1 MAYRLLL
8 GVERQLTTK
17 GLLTMANQSSFAC
30 LAIIFCAILLAWPAS
45 LRAETGRVT
54 LAWDPIEDPDLAGY
68 TVVWGQTSKAYSG
81 AQSVGIAAEASVSLE
96 AGKTYFIAV
105 RGVDKQ
111 GVAGELSE
119 EVTAIVSGPD
129 VVPPVISGVSVV
141 NITSSS
147 AVVSF
152 STNEEAYVQV
162 EYGKNSLLGSL
173 TGLTTVSNKHHAV
186 TLTNLSAGTTY
197 NYRMIAK
204 DLSGNQILSEILSF
218 KTKDGTDDPNNNPDA
233 PIKFLQITLSNVS
246 NTSVTVNWITDKSVT
261 GFIEYGPGYSYSFNG
276 FEPASNV
283 NHVMQLSNLTA
294 STLYRYRLTA
304 TDTSNNRV
312 TSVVLMFKTSD
323 RVSEPARPSSEAIF
337 IPSIVEN
344 GRFRTNLGINNLSRS
359 QANGSLTLVDTES
372 IVLGGKTVQV
382 EAQGLKQINSVARFL
397 FENSVGSDIQAN
409 LYLES
414 DRPISAWASQIDN
427 ATNDPSLLLSKRT
440 GTTRVLIPSSANIG
454 TFSSSLVLMNVGET
468 TAQVALKA
476 YGTSGELLGQSSA
489 PLMIAPDG
497 IMSFKNVLQSLGVTN
512 NYGPI
517 EITSLNSVPIIASS
531 RVSSASRSGGFFEG
545 LKYPEASLSQTIAH
559 VVDNSEIG
567 TNFGINNTTDFPAT
581 VSIRLFDRNGTER
594 ASSSVSVAPR
604 GLTQVNNVVRQLLN
618 LQDVAN
624 LEGSIR
630 LQSDQPIFGWASQ
643 IDNVTNDPGFAV
655 SKGQGTTRLLIQSTA
670 NVGSFK
676 SSLVVVN
683 TGGTAAA
690 VDLISRDAEGVV
702 KGESRGVV
710 IPAGGFFSTAN
721 ILETLGV
728 SSSYG
733 PVEIISTN
741 GQPIMATSRVYST
754 SETSGFFEG
763 QAIE

>member
-1 MAYRLLL
+1 MRKRYSLTYLGIILYAIFLALPTSLL
-8 GVERQLTTK
+8 
-17 GLLTMANQSSFAC
+17 
-30 LAIIFCAILLAWPAS
+30 
-45 LRAETGRVT
+45 AETGKVT
-54 LAWDPIEDPDLAGY
+54 LAWDPIEDPELAGY
-68 TVVWGQTSKAYSG
+68 TVVWGQASKAYSG
-81 AQSVGIAAEASVSLE
+81 AQDVGIGTEASISLE
-96 AGKTYFIAV
+96 SGKTYYMAV

-111 GVAGELSE
+111 GVPGELSE

-129 VVPPVISGVSVV
+129 AVPPVISGVSVV

-162 EYGKNSLLGSL
+162 EYGKNALLGSL
-173 TGLTTVSNKHHAV
+173 TGLTTVSSKNHAV
-186 TLTNLSAGTTY
+186 TLSNLSGGTTY
-197 NYRMIAK
+197 SYRMIAK

-218 KTKDGTDDPNNNPDA
+218 RTKDGNDDPNNPNA
-233 PIKFLQITLSNVS
+233 PIKFRQITLSNVG
-246 NTSVTVNWITDKSVT
+246 NTSVTVNWTTDKSTT

-276 FEPASNV
+276 FEAASTV
-283 NHVMQLSNLTA
+283 NHVMQLSSLTP
-294 STLYRYRLTA
+294 STLYRYKLTA
-304 TDTSNNRV
+304 IDASNNRV
-312 TSVVLMFKTSD
+312 TSGVLMFKTSD

-344 GRFRTNLGINNLSRS
+344 GRFRTNLGINNLSKS
-359 QANGSLTLVDTES
+359 QANVSLTLVDAEGL
-372 IVLGGKTVQV
+372 VLGGKTVQV
-382 EAQGLKQINSVARFL
+382 EAEGLKQINSVARFV
-397 FENSVGSDIQAN
+397 FEDSVGSDIDGN

-414 DRPISAWASQIDN
+414 DQPISAWASQIDN
-427 ATNDPSLLLSKRT
+427 TTNDPSLLLSKRT

-454 TFSSSLVLMNVGET
+454 TFSSSLVLMNVGVT

-489 PLMIAPDG
+489 PMMIAPNG
-497 IMSFKNVLQSLGVTN
+497 VLSFENVLQSLGVTD

-517 EITSLNSVPIIASS
+517 EIVSLNNVPVIASS
-531 RVSSASRSGGFFEG
+531 RVSSATRSGGFFEG
-545 LKYPEASLSQTIAH
+545 LKYSEASLSQTIAH
-559 VVDNSEIG
+559 VVDNSEIR
-567 TNFGINNTTDFPAT
+567 TNLGINNTTDFPAS
-581 VSIRLFDRNGTER
+581 VSIRLFDRNGTQR

-624 LEGSIR
+624 LDGYIR

-643 IDNVTNDPGFAV
+643 IDNLTNDPGFAV
-655 SKGQGTTRLLIQSTA
+655 SKGQGASRLLVQSTA

-683 TGGTAAA
+683 TGSAEAL
-690 VDLISRDAEGVV
+690 VDLISRDAEGNV
-702 KGESRGVV
+702 KGESRGLV

-721 ILETLGV
+721 ILEMLGV
-728 SSSYG
+728 TSSYG
-733 PVEIISTN
+733 PIEIISTN
-741 GQPIMATSRVYST
+741 GQPVMATSRVYST
-754 SETSGFFEG
+754 SGTSGFFEG